1 MTIVQTIAQKLSNAF
16 RVLNVLRFGAS
27 DVVSAY
33 ESAPAGYDGAP
44 NPNVTA
50 VFSETKVN
58 GRNVI
63 VGYIDKNKVAQSGE
77 SRLFSQDQNGN
88 LLFNVYLAD
97 DGNLYLG
104 TSPTL
109 SDYSDFLVKFNEL
122 QTAWNNFR
130 DNEYNLHTHETG
142 TGPSSPPETPA
153 VTSFDSAKAAT
164 LKLQ

>member
-1 MTIVQTIAQKLSNAF
+1 MTIVQAISQRLSNAF
-16 RVLNVLRFGAS
+16 RVLNVLRFGSS
-27 DVVSAY
+27 DVISGY
-33 ESAPAGYDGAP
+33 ESAPSGYDGAP
-44 NPNVTA
+44 IANVTA

-63 VGYIDKNKVAQSGE
+63 VGYIDKNKVAQAGE
-77 SRLFSQDQNGN
+77 SRLFSQDQDGN
-88 LLFNVYLAD
+88 LLFNVYLGN

-109 SDYSDFLVKFNEL
+109 SDYADFLVKFNEL
-122 QTAWNNFR
+122 KTAWENFR

-153 VTSFDSAKAAT
+153 ITSFDSAKADN